1 MYTQRKKERCIDIAH
16 ASMYNLPALAK
27 RGLDTNFG
35 LLGSYIYANIREQQ
49 QQQQGKSKKKG
60 GHPLYVST

>member
-1 MYTQRKKERCIDIAH
+1 MYVHTRVCTISQH
-16 ASMYNLPALAK
+16 WL
-27 RGLDTNFG
+27 RGLDTNFS

-49 QQQQGKSKKKG
+49 QQGKSKK